1 MLKRMLI
8 GLSVLLNV
16 VVIGV
21 AVTLY
26 ASPMSV
32 LGMFLGDFVA
42 LSYERWT
49 SQFEHLEIQAGD
61 VVFLGDS
68 ITEGGAWDELF
79 PGMPVRN
86 RGIGGDTTSGV
97 LDRLDQITRGRPG
110 KVFLKIGTNDLFI
123 GVPEAEIAANV
134 ARIVRELKA
143 ASAGTQ
149 VYVQSVLPRQVEYR
163 QAVESLNERLQAV
176 AAASGATWIDLYP
189 RFLDAADGSI
199 RDDLANDGLHLLGDG
214 YLIWREQI
222 AHLVNEPASSP
233 TTSQAGV

>member
-16 VVIGV
+16 VVIV
-21 AVTLY
+21 AAVTLY

-32 LGMFLGDFVA
+32 LRMFLGDFVA

-79 PGMPVRN
+79 PGVPVRN

-97 LDRLDQITRGRPG
+97 LDRLDQITRGRPA
-110 KVFLKIGTNDLFI
+110 KVFLKIGTNADRRTD
-123 GVPEAEIAANV
+123 AN
-134 ARIVRELKA
+134 
-143 ASAGTQ
+143 
-149 VYVQSVLPRQVEYR
+149 
-163 QAVESLNERLQAV
+163 
-176 AAASGATWIDLYP
+176 
-189 RFLDAADGSI
+189 
-199 RDDLANDGLHLLGDG
+199 LLE
-214 YLIWREQI
+214 REQDHEVDCFL
-222 AHLVNEPASSP
+222 ALGLARGQGEKNEQDGHANAVVEAALDVEAGANAGRHRLVGHHGLAERGIGGREHGSEEANLEDAESVE
-233 TTSQAGV
+233 Q

>member
-16 VVIGV
+16 VVIGG

-222 AHLVNEPASSP
+222 ARLVNEPASSP